1 MTQTTWEKT
10 SPSANPASLVR
21 VKLLIGSAAVLGAAA
36 YLIFSGTISGARYF
50 ISIGNLL
57 ASDKYA
63 GQTVRI
69 TGAVIGETIQYDTE
83 KLIIEFTMADFPQDD
98 ADLAL
103 TLHNAVGNPNAA
115 RLKVR
120 VENQVKPDLLKNETQ
135 AIVTGRLGSDGVFRA
150 TELLLKCPS
159 RYEEADPN
167 SAVASPERK

>member
-10 SPSANPASLVR
+10 SVPTSPPRAVR
-21 VKLLIGSAAVLGAAA
+21 WKLIIGGVAILGAVA
-36 YLIFSGTISGARYF
+36 YLILSSTLSGARYF
-50 ISIGNLL
+50 ISIGDLL
-57 ASDKYA
+57 SSSKYA

-83 KLIIEFTMADFPQDD
+83 KLIIEFTMADFSQDNP
-98 ADLAL
+98 DLAL
-103 TLHNAVGNPNAA
+103 ALHTAVGDPKAT

-120 VENQVKPDLLKNETQ
+120 IENEVKPDLLRDEAQ
-135 AIVTGRLGSDGVFRA
+135 AIVTGKLASDGVFQA

-167 SAVASPERK
+167 SALASPEKK